1 MQFQEC
7 QALEEG
13 QGKRIPCLIE
23 HMDNITGPC
32 RHFLNKI
39 ATIVFSDYHYVWHF
53 MEHCNADIQR
63 FKCGRSHK
71 PGQDEEGDE
80 EEVTEKLNLHCNK
93 SFKTIKGTCFTLL

>member
-1 MQFQEC
+1 MTPLVCLQFQEC

-23 HMDNITGPC
+23 HLDNITGPC

-53 MEHCNADIQR
+53 MEHCNSDVQR

-71 PGQDEEGDE
+71 PDQDEGEEG
-80 EEVTEKLNLHCNK
+80 EVMEVERT
-93 SFKTIKGTCFTLL
+93 SKGHNA